1 MMKALQLIIARE
13 YTSRVKTKAFIL
25 TTILTP
31 LLMIAVILLPTIIM
45 SMKSSNIKNVYI
57 IDKTGMYAPLL
68 KDTKGLSFEVLS
80 DEHQEREKGEM
91 YALLQINADLSKMP
105 NAVTFFSEMQKP
117 PSEVTDYIS
126 SVLTEAVKNKKLQE
140 YTQQKEID
148 ADTATGLQNIISSK
162 EKVNINTFRLD
173 ATGETKDTVGELA
186 SWIGMM
192 FTFIMFFF
200 VMMYGSLVMQS
211 VVEEKTNRI
220 IEVIISSV
228 KPFYLMMGKIVGVA
242 LVGLTQVIVWIGIIS
257 IGIIALKTSGGLN
270 LSADNMEQALEFASQ
285 NKFLSGALSSQL
297 SALIA
302 INWFQVAICFILYF
316 IGGYLLYAALFAMFG
331 SAANDSQEAQQ
342 FMTPLTMI
350 LMVAFYVGFAA
361 SKNPEGTTAIWGSI
375 IPFTSPVVMMVRTP
389 FEIPFW
395 HILVS
400 LAILYATAIL
410 MTMLAAKIY
419 RTGILMYGKKVSFS
433 EIFKWL
439 SYK

>member
-1 MMKALQLIIARE
+1 MKALQLIIARE
-13 YTSRVKTKAFIL
+13 YISRVKTKAFIL
-25 TTILTP
+25 TTLLTP

-45 SMKSSNIKNVYI
+45 SIKNTDIKSVYV

-68 KDTKGLSFEVLS
+68 KNTKDLTFEVLS
-80 DEHQEREKGEM
+80 DENQERNKGEM
-91 YALLQINADLSKMP
+91 YALLQIDADLSKMP

-117 PSEVTDYIS
+117 PTEVTGYIS
-126 SVLTEAVKNKKLQE
+126 SILTEAVKNKKLEE
-140 YTQQKEID
+140 YTSKKEIN
-148 ADTATGLQNIISSK
+148 ADIVTGLQEIVNSK
-162 EKVNINTFRLD
+162 ETININTFRLD
-173 ATGETKDTVGELA
+173 EAGETKDTVGELA
-186 SWIGMM
+186 SMMGMM

-242 LVGLTQVIVWIGIIS
+242 LVGLTQVAVWIMIVSLGAISVGIFG
-257 IGIIALKTSGGLN
+257 GINI
-270 LSADNMEQALEFASQ
+270 SADNMGQAMEIASQ
-285 NKFLSGALSSQL
+285 NKLLAGALDAQL
-297 SALIA
+297 SALLA
-302 INWFQVAICFILYF
+302 INWFQVIICFILYF
-316 IGGYLLYAALFAMFG
+316 IGGYLLYASLFAMFG

-350 LMVAFYVGFAA
+350 LLVAFYVGFAA

-389 FEIPFW
+389 FEIPLW
-395 HILVS
+395 HIVVS
-400 LAILYATAIL
+400 LILLYGTAIL

-419 RTGILMYGKKVSFS
+419 RTGILMYGKKVSFG